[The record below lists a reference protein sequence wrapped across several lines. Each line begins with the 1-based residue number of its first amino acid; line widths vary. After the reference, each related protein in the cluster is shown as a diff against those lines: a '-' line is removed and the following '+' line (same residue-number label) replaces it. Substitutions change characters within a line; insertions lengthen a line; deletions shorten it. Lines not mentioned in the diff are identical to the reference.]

1 MIRSLCRRGGAV
13 QVNRTHKG
21 PGHLP
26 GAVLS
31 CGLFGAPP
39 QVGRRFAPSKRFRRR
54 RKPWRRGGFAA
65 PSISIQNGDPGG
77 PWPAGDGR
85 QGPLRAS
92 DSSGGA
98 VQVNRT
104 HKGPGPLP
112 GARSGVR
119 PLRGPTAGGAALCAV
134 QAFFAGVP
142 TRAQR
147 SGSCGESRSKG
158 ADAVFAVRRKR
169 SQADF
174 ATTRRRGGFA
184 APSIPIQNG
193 DPGGPWPAGGR
204 PPRPATSITRQGP
217 IPSRA
222 KRLGMGEEAQRRE

>member
-1 MIRSLCRRGGAV
+1 M
-13 QVNRTHKG
+13 
-21 PGHLP
+21 
-26 GAVLS
+26 
-31 CGLFGAPP
+31 
-39 QVGRRFAPSKRFRRR
+39 GRRFAPYKRFRRR
-54 RKPWRRGGFAA
+54 RKPWRKGGFAA
-65 PSISIQNGDPGG
+65 LSISNQKGSPAGSG
-77 PWPAGDGR
+77 PLGDGR

-104 HKGPGPLP
+104 HKGPGHLP
-112 GARSGVR
+112 GARSIVR

-147 SGSCGESRSKG
+147 SGSCVESRSKG

-184 APSIPIQNG
+184 ALSISIQKG
-193 DPGGPWPAGGR
+193 SPAGSGPLGEAAKAR
-204 PPRPATSITRQGP
+204 YEHHPAGP

>member
-26 GAVLS
+26 GA
-31 CGLFGAPP
+31 
-39 QVGRRFAPSKRFRRR
+39 R
-54 RKPWRRGGFAA
+54 
-65 PSISIQNGDPGG
+65 SI
-77 PWPAGDGR
+77 
-85 QGPLRAS
+85 
-92 DSSGGA
+92 
-98 VQVNRT
+98 
-104 HKGPGPLP
+104 
-112 GARSGVR
+112 VR

-184 APSIPIQNG
+184 APSISIQMG
-193 DPGGPWPAGGR
+193 FPAG
-204 PPRPATSITRQGP
+204 QGP
-217 IPSRA
+217 LGLAAKARYEHHPAGPHPQSSEAAGDGRGGAAEGVSFRA
-222 KRLGMGEEAQRRE
+222 DAEANDSQLVPTRWSCTSN